1 MRRPALQTFTP
12 DCYAAMLGNEGARIA
27 QSVNAL
33 SLSAAIVHASELID
47 RKIKSDR
54 RVFRY
59 FLTDIG
65 VSLTLT
71 VVELTANKIASI
83 DVRGPLGFGRTPL
96 L

>member
-1 MRRPALQTFTP
+1 MRILMRRPELQMFTP

-33 SLSAAIVHASELID
+33 TLSAAIVHASELID
-47 RKIKSDR
+47 RQIESGR

-59 FLTDIG
+59 LLTDIG

-71 VVELTANKIASI
+71 VELTADNK
-83 DVRGPLGFGRTPL
+83 TPQL
-96 L
+96 M

>member
-1 MRRPALQTFTP
+1 
-12 DCYAAMLGNEGARIA
+12 MLGNEGARIA

-33 SLSAAIVHASELID
+33 TLSAAIVHASELID

-71 VVELTANKIASI
+71 VVELTADNKIASI